1 MRQQFLVLLSWLCVG
16 SCVSTPSCPRA
27 NDGPAD
33 GAAPSGQAV
42 FKEGSDPYAAGPLA
56 VRTVR
61 LAACERGNPVPVVVL
76 APDAQGRYPVVV
88 FFHGFMSR
96 NDAYSEL
103 LTHLASHGYV
113 VVAPQM
119 YEPGLAALFGF
130 FPVSQEVRVAAG
142 LLEWVSGSLAKV
154 VGYAPATEYLGL
166 AGHSRGG
173 SVAWWL
179 LAEKSGSVLAVA
191 GVDPV
196 GAPEPVRSNSPAAG
210 SPSGETMVPA
220 LVIGCVLSQRCAPA
234 GRNHEQF
241 YAACESPAWHVIIPG
256 AGHADMLD
264 DAYADLAAIVCPA
277 GADRAAVRQL
287 IGGLLVA
294 FFRVSLQGDQAASA
308 YLTDPTSA
316 PLAFQAE
323 AR

>member
-1 MRQQFLVLLSWLCVG
+1 MRQQVIMLFVWLCVG
-16 SCVSTPSCPRA
+16 SCVSTPTCPRA
-27 NDGPAD
+27 DDGTPS
-33 GAAPSGQAV
+33 GAAPPGQAV
-42 FKEGSDPYAAGPLA
+42 FKESSDPYAAGPLA

-61 LAACERGNPVPVVVL
+61 LAVCEQGNPVPVTVL

-113 VVAPQM
+113 VIAPQM
-119 YEPGLAALFGF
+119 YEPGLPVLFGF
-130 FPVSQEVRVAAG
+130 FPVSQEAKLAAS
-142 LLEWVSGSLAKV
+142 LLEWTTGSLANV
-154 VGYAPATEYLGL
+154 LGYAPATDYLGL

-179 LAEKSGSVLAVA
+179 LAEKSTLVRAVA

-196 GAPEPVRSNSPAAG
+196 GAPKPPRRNGPTAG
-210 SPSGETMVPA
+210 SPSRETIVPA
-220 LVIGCVLSQRCAPA
+220 LVIGCGLSQRCAPA

-241 YAACESPAWHVIIPG
+241 YGACESPAWHVVIPG

-277 GADRAAVRQL
+277 GADRAGVRQL

-294 FFRVSLQGDQAASA
+294 FFRVSLQGDEAASV
-308 YLTDPTSA
+308 YLTDPSSA
-316 PLAFQAE
+316 PLAFQTE
-323 AR
+323 AK